1 MSSQKPI
8 HVLIAPNAFKNALS
22 ARDAALAIHTGL
34 IQSQLDCTTEMFPI
48 ADGGDGT
55 GKLIMEKVRGEV
67 VDVQVQDP
75 LGRMVPA
82 SYGLMDG
89 GFTAVIEMAEGS
101 GLKLLQED
109 EYAPL
114 STSSFGTGEL
124 MRHALDKGVKRMI
137 LGMGGSA
144 TVDGGM
150 GILQALGVRFL
161 DREGRSLPGREDRF
175 ELDSIDITHMDP
187 RILNTD
193 LVILCDVENPL
204 AGERGAARVF
214 GPQKGASN
222 QDVVQLENFLRKF
235 RDLVLHKTG
244 KDMDA
249 VPRGGTAGGAAAG
262 LWGLLNAQ
270 LVSGAEFFLDLTDF
284 YAALHRADLLI
295 TGEGSI
301 DHQTLEGKGPY
312 IVAQRAKAHSVS
324 VIGLAGKVPSV
335 TDNVLEKYFDVLL
348 PIAAQPQELSLL
360 LQNTRPDLIRTSK
373 ALGNLLALGK

>member
-1 MSSQKPI
+1 MSSRKPI

-22 ARDAALAIHTGL
+22 APDAAQAVLTGL
-34 IQSQLDCTTEMFPI
+34 EQSRLECTAELFPI

-55 GKLIMEKVRGEV
+55 GKLILEKVRGEV
-67 VDVQVQDP
+67 IDVQVQDP

-82 SYGLMDG
+82 SYGLIDG

-114 STSSFGTGEL
+114 RTSSFGAGEL
-124 MRHALDKGVKRMI
+124 MRHALDRGVKRMI

-150 GILQALGVRFL
+150 GILQALGMNFL
-161 DREGRSLPGREDRF
+161 DAEGRLLAGREDRF
-175 ELDSIDITHMDP
+175 ALNSIDMSHLDP
-187 RILNTD
+187 RILETD

-204 AGERGAARVF
+204 TGERGAARVF
-214 GPQKGASN
+214 GPQKGASD
-222 QDVVQLENFLRKF
+222 QDVVKLENFLLKF
-235 RDLVLHKTG
+235 RDLVLRKTG
-244 KDMDA
+244 KDMDV

-284 YAALHRADLLI
+284 NAALERADLLI
-295 TGEGSI
+295 TGEGNI

-312 IVAQRAKAHSVS
+312 IVAQWAKERSVS

-335 TDNVLEKYFDVLL
+335 TDNMLEKYFDVLL

-360 LQNTRPDLIRTSK
+360 LQNTRPDLIRTSR
-373 ALGNLLALGK
+373 ALGNLLAIGK